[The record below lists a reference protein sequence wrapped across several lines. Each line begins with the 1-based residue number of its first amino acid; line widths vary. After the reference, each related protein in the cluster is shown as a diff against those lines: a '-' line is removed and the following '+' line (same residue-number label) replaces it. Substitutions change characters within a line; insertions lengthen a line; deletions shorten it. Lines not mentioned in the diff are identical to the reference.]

1 MIRALGE
8 EGPQT
13 PEGFPF
19 PVAQEP
25 PHINLHV
32 SGVVIPSWLAVC
44 LLLTAILAAV
54 SLLLGW
60 QEQRALER
68 EIRVL
73 QIHCADIENVLIRQH
88 VATREDFMSRPKK
101 EEE

>member
-1 MIRALGE
+1 ML
-8 EGPQT
+8 PSH
-13 PEGFPF
+13 
-19 PVAQEP
+19 EP

-60 QEQRALER
+60 QQQRALEQ
-68 EIRVL
+68 EIRIL
-73 QIHCADIENVLIRQH
+73 QIHCADIENVLIRQNL
-88 VATREDFMSRPKK
+88 ATREDFMSRPKK
-101 EEE
+101 EE